1 MRICLVPQCYHRSS
15 ADQESRIKQQQ
26 PPPAVVVSSAAAFLI
41 HRARAVLKL
50 APFASNL
57 SLSLS
62 LSDSIQFDGPR
73 CCPRRSATVV
83 PLETPLL
90 LLLLVLRDAVD
101 DGSRAPSSRSSDPAW
116 NYFQLFYLFSFRRLF
131 SFCRTKRAQP
141 RWRTGE
147 LRKEWL
153 LFYYSVNCWNQ
164 LDAFFYALGLT
175 RW

>member
-1 MRICLVPQCYHRSS
+1 MLPPVS

-26 PPPAVVVSSAAAFLI
+26 PPAAVSSAAAFLI

-57 SLSLS
+57 SLS
-62 LSDSIQFDGPR
+62 DSIQFDGPR

-83 PLETPLL
+83 PLEIPLL
-90 LLLLVLRDAVD
+90 LLDAVD

-116 NYFQLFYLFSFRRLF
+116 NYFQLFYLFSFRRLS
-131 SFCRTKRAQP
+131 SFCRTKRARS

-175 RW
+175 Q